1 MAKLSAVM
9 AGINHLWIDH
19 HHFDM
24 PLFLTLKLSS
34 RSLYYRIFIVVMG
47 GVIKQNLLFVLIFDK
62 GFFFDYLF

>member
-1 MAKLSAVM
+1 M
-9 AGINHLWIDH
+9 DRPP
-19 HHFDM
+19 
-24 PLFLTLKLSS
+24 PLRYAIILTLKLSS